1 MTFLE
6 LKKELADRFS
16 SAGFDAA
23 DLEALYIV
31 CEAAG
36 FPEREFALHV
46 HEQLA
51 SEVRIRA
58 ESFLAR
64 RLENEPWQYIFGHAP
79 FRDLELEVGPGCLI
93 PRPETEYSIDLML
106 DGLPKGASVCEL
118 GVGSGAISLALA
130 SERPDLTVVG
140 TELSPDA
147 LKWAERNL
155 KKLGLTNVTFLQG
168 DLFEPVAGRGF
179 DLVAANL
186 PYIPEGDRNKLP
198 ANVRDYEPAEALF
211 SGAAM
216 GGSVPTTEIDPFEL
230 EAENR
235 LLAWVAKVGLC
246 KSNKEARQTMAAGGL
261 LVNDEK
267 ITDTEYR
274 ITPEMLEGEGLLIRK
289 GKKSYHRLVKKG

>member
-16 SAGFDAA
+16 AAGFEAA

-36 FPEREFALHV
+36 IPDREFALHA

-51 SEVRIRA
+51 SGAKSQA

-79 FRDLELEVGPGCLI
+79 FRDLELAVGRGCLI

-106 DGLPKGASVCEL
+106 DGLPNGSSVCEL

-130 SERPDLTVVG
+130 SERPDLTIVG
-140 TELSPDA
+140 TELSHNA
-147 LKWAERNL
+147 LRWAERNL
-155 KKLGLTNVTFLQG
+155 KTLKLPNVTFLQG
-168 DLFEPVAGRGF
+168 DLFGPVAGRIF

-186 PYIPEGDRNKLP
+186 PYIPEGDRDKLP
-198 ANVRDYEPAEALF
+198 PNVRGYEPAEALF
-211 SGAAM
+211 GGADGLDVIARALEESPKFLNP
-216 GGSVPTTEIDPFEL
+216 GGRVFFEL
-230 EAENR
+230 DPCNAELALELASKFLQAPA
-235 LLAWVAKVGLC
+235 LLHDQYGTVRFLTAK
-246 KSNKEARQTMAAGGL
+246 R
-261 LVNDEK
+261 
-267 ITDTEYR
+267 R
-274 ITPEMLEGEGLLIRK
+274 
-289 GKKSYHRLVKKG
+289 